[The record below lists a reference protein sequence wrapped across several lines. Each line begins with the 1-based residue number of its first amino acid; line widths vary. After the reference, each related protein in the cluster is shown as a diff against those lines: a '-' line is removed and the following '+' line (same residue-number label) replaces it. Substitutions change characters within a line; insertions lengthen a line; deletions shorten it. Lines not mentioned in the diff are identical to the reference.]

1 MKCPSCKE
9 NFHPQMNNHFIGMN
23 SKKKYVF
30 VYFQMCPACKNPVLG
45 TKESDKGFL
54 LNSETDDIQLLQ

>member
-1 MKCPSCKE
+1 
-9 NFHPQMNNHFIGMN
+9 MNNHFIGMN